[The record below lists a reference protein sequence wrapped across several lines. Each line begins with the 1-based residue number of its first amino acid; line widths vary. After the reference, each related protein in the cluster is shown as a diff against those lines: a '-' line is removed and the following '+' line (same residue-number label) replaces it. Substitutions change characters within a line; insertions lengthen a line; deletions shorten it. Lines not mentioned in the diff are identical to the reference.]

1 MLPVVCARTREE
13 RYVLLERLGRGGA
26 AEVWRARRE
35 GSLLEDQVCI
45 KRPLFRLDASQRRML
60 IEEARVLSRVRHTN
74 VVALLDSV
82 EDESGGVFL
91 VLELVRGTDLRALER
106 ALSARGERLAPPVV
120 AAIGTLLCRALAAAQ
135 RALPGGVVHRDV
147 TPHNVLVSSEGE
159 VKLTDFGIA
168 RAFDRER
175 WTRAGQVKGKTA
187 YLSPE
192 QLAGVELDVR
202 SDLFALGVVLFELL
216 SGRRPF
222 GEGAERS
229 TLSAIALDERVAL
242 EQAAPDVPRAL
253 SESVELL
260 LQGDRS
266 RRPATADAAA
276 RLLAKHADEQLA
288 VEELRRLVSRE
299 RGPGLV
305 ATRAQR
311 SVTTRLENGAPADR
325 RLRAARAPM

>member
-1 MLPVVCARTREE
+1 MLSVVFARPRVE

-45 KRPLFRLDASQRRML
+45 KRPLFRLDESQRRVL

-74 VVALLDSV
+74 IVALLDSV
-82 EDESGGVFL
+82 EDEAGAVFL
-91 VLELVRGTDLRALER
+91 VLELVRGTDLRTLDR
-106 ALSARGERLAPPVV
+106 AIAERGERLSAPVV
-120 AAIGTLLCRALAAAQ
+120 AAIGTVLCRALAAAQ
-135 RALPGGVVHRDV
+135 RALPGGIVHRDV

-202 SDLFALGVVLFELL
+202 SDLFSLGVVLYELL
-216 SGRRPF
+216 SGVRPF
-222 GEGAERS
+222 GEGVDRS
-229 TLSAIALDERVAL
+229 TLRAIATGERMPL
-242 EQAAPDVPRAL
+242 ERAAPAVPRPLA
-253 SESVELL
+253 EIVEQLL
-260 LQGDRS
+260 EGDRA
-266 RRPATADAAA
+266 RRPATADRAA
-276 RLLAKHADEQLA
+276 RLLAEQADEQGA
-288 VEELRRLVSRE
+288 VEELRRLVCRA
-299 RGPGLV
+299 RGPGV
-305 ATRAQR
+305 VSVRRQR
-311 SVTTRLENGAPADR
+311 SLTTRRELNPLTGG
-325 RLRAARAPM
+325 